1 VAALTL
7 LSAVTTLDARAA
19 FWDNTNVSFRN
30 SYGKTVSVAILRD
43 SEICGGWAKKGW
55 YELAPGEVKK
65 VFSTTARYAYYYA
78 EAVDGH
84 TWSGNEGPWTVYDR
98 AFDDCLYAGTDPKG
112 YQVRMRRIDTKGTS
126 NYEVNL
132 IP

>member
-1 VAALTL
+1 MLTINALRLTNTGRRVALVCAALAAALTL

-78 EAVDGH
+78 EAV
-84 TWSGNEGPWTVYDR
+84 
-98 AFDDCLYAGTDPKG
+98 
-112 YQVRMRRIDTKGTS
+112 
-126 NYEVNL
+126 
-132 IP
+132 